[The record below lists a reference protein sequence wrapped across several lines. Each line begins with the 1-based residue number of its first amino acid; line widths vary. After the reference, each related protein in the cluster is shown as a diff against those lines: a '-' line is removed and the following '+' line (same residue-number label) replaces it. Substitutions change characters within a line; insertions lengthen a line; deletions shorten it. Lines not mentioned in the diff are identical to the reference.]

1 MSVEA
6 NQDGSSL
13 QGKAALV
20 TGGTRGIGLAIVR
33 ALRHN
38 GARVIA
44 ISKSQ
49 EQVDLFHKEFAED
62 PLCGAE
68 LADVRDRKSLEALRD
83 KITQLDILIPNAGV
97 NTRIK
102 ALDLPD
108 EPLREML
115 DTNLYGV
122 FVTCQ
127 VFGPLLFARPGGR
140 VVITSSISAVHG
152 MDLRAAYSATKG
164 GLSGLVRALAIEWG
178 PLGVNVNAVGPG
190 IIETP
195 LTKAYMDQ
203 YPERVEATIANTP
216 LRRLGQPEDVA
227 DVVLFLVSHA
237 ARFIT
242 GQTVFVDGG
251 VSAGSAWW

>member
-1 MSVEA
+1 MTF
-6 NQDGSSL
+6 DG
-13 QGKAALV
+13 KTALV

-33 ALRHN
+33 ALRRN

-49 EQVDLFHKEFAED
+49 DQIALFHKEFAED
-62 PLCGAE
+62 PLASAE
-68 LADVRDRKSLEALRD
+68 LVDVRDRRSLQALRD
-83 KITQLDILIPNAGV
+83 RMTHLDILIPNAGV
-97 NTRIK
+97 NTRVK
-102 ALDLPD
+102 ALELPE

-115 DTNLYGV
+115 ETNLYGV

-127 VFGPLLFARPGGR
+127 VFGSLLVAKPGSR
-140 VVITSSISAVHG
+140 VVITSSLSAIHG
-152 MDLRAAYSATKG
+152 MDLRAAYAATKA
-164 GLSGLVRALAIEWG
+164 GLSGLVRALAVEWG

-203 YPERVEATIANTP
+203 FPEKVAASIANTP
-216 LRRLGQPEDVA
+216 LRRLGTPEDVA
-227 DVVLFLVSHA
+227 DVVLFLASDA
-237 ARFIT
+237 ARFMT

-251 VSAGSAWW
+251 ISAGSAWW